1 MSFLNSRSVAAALLL
16 ASLFSDG
23 VEAQTTGAAAG
34 TATPPT
40 AATTSA
46 AGATAP
52 AAPPAAAPVA
62 AGTPPAT
69 PAVAAPPA
77 AQTAQAA
84 PASAATPQP
93 AEVVPAAPQSTPPL
107 AVPTP
112 HPTWTSA
119 DVARV
124 RAMLRTHRAVGAA
137 DGATQAPSP
146 VVHGDAGAP
155 FAVGFSV
162 DAVFYHDKGYDLFAN
177 DDVTPRFGLWA
188 GYDVLKLTDH
198 LFMAAELGWG
208 VEHEKQDGVLGALH
222 TDLVSHT
229 FDAAASLR
237 YVLFPWLQPQA
248 RLSAGATWLTAEL
261 QSDGEATNRDH
272 AVSPIVTLGGGFLL
286 RTPPRLFE
294 TNDGRLASASVGVQV
309 EGGYALRGSAS
320 FALGDGHGAQIPLR
334 QAELGELTLSGPYVR
349 TSLVTRF

>member
-40 AATTSA
+40 ATTTPA
-46 AGATAP
+46 AGATAA
-52 AAPPAAAPVA
+52 AAPPTAAPVA
-62 AGTPPAT
+62 AGTPPAPPPAT

-77 AQTAQAA
+77 AQAA

-93 AEVVPAAPQSTPPL
+93 AEVVLAAPQSTPPS

-137 DGATQAPSP
+137 EGATQAPSP

-198 LFMAAELGWG
+198 L
-208 VEHEKQDGVLGALH
+208 
-222 TDLVSHT
+222 
-229 FDAAASLR
+229 
-237 YVLFPWLQPQA
+237 
-248 RLSAGATWLTAEL
+248 
-261 QSDGEATNRDH
+261 
-272 AVSPIVTLGGGFLL
+272 
-286 RTPPRLFE
+286 
-294 TNDGRLASASVGVQV
+294 
-309 EGGYALRGSAS
+309 
-320 FALGDGHGAQIPLR
+320 
-334 QAELGELTLSGPYVR
+334 
-349 TSLVTRF
+349 